1 MQDLAIK
8 KQGIFI
14 LHYSECRAARLPRPR
29 IKMAPVCRG
38 GEAGGGGEVGRGREG
53 EVMIM
58 MTMIT
63 MSEEPVRTYLVAGI
77 EDVCGRHGRGDV
89 G

>member
-38 GEAGGGGEVGRGREG
+38 GGGRGWGRSGEG
-53 EVMIM
+53 TRRGSDDNDDNDNDE
-58 MTMIT
+58 
-63 MSEEPVRTYLVAGI
+63 RRAGA
-77 EDVCGRHGRGDV
+77 DVPGGRD
-89 G
+89 